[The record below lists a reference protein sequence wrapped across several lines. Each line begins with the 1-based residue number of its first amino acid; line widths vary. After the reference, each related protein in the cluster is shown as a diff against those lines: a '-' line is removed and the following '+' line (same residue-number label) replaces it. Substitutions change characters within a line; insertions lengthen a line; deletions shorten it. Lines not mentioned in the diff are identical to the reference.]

1 MIAKRLSKD
10 IYLLRIEPNE
20 EIFESILNFAKKYKI
35 NFGFFFGIGA
45 GDYFE
50 IGRYNERTKD
60 YDWKK
65 IKKQMEII
73 SIIGNLT
80 IKENKPY
87 LHIHASLSDKNLKSF
102 GGHLKSAIIFP
113 TCELLFFASN
123 KKIERKFDELTK
135 LYLIF

>member
-1 MIAKRLSKD
+1 MIAKRLNKD
-10 IYLLRIEPNE
+10 IYLLKAEPNE
-20 EIFESILNFAKKYKI
+20 EIFQSILNFAKKYKI

-45 GDYFE
+45 GNYFE
-50 IGRYNERTKD
+50 IGRYSEKTRD

-65 IKKQMEII
+65 IKNQMEIT

-80 IKENKPY
+80 IKENKLY
-87 LHIHASLSDKNLKSF
+87 LHIHASLSDKKLKSF

-123 KKIERKFDELTK
+123 KKIKRKFNELTR
-135 LYLIF
+135 LYLIS